1 MSSFYAFGLLEAYL
15 IRVDLSARRAD
26 PIFWG
31 VYRLPE
37 SAIAPQ
43 AREENA
49 RSASIGTTL
58 ALKANGALPRAI
70 AILIVGNDA
79 EKAVRFV
86 GDPSRE
92 KDSLVES
99 RQEIP

>member
-1 MSSFYAFGLLEAYL
+1 MHSGCWKLTLYVGICPHDARIRSSGECT
-15 IRVDLSARRAD
+15 
-26 PIFWG
+26 
-31 VYRLPE
+31 VYRREPSL
-37 SAIAPQ
+37 PQ

-49 RSASIGTTL
+49 RSLLIRPTL
-58 ALKANGALPRAI
+58 SLKANGALPRAI

-79 EKAVRFV
+79 EKAVLFV